1 MNTIWI
7 VMPILIILMFLLGI
21 GLKVESFKE
30 VFRRPKAVLVGTF
43 AQIILLPAVA
53 FGVASFFELP
63 PLFFMGMM
71 LIACSPG
78 GSSSNVFSM
87 LAKGDVALSI
97 TLTAISSVVTL
108 FTIPVIMG
116 YVAQYVS
123 VNSGM
128 EISLPVG
135 KLLVQNIL
143 LVFLPMLAGVLFKL
157 WKKDMAQKVEKVLG
171 KLAFPALMILASV
184 FFFQYPDEIISN
196 FSLLG
201 VSVSVL
207 ILSCMLLGVVSAY
220 LFGLKS
226 PQRRTIVIE
235 VGMQNA
241 AQAIAIASSPFVFN
255 SGPMA
260 IPAIIYALMMNVFL
274 LLYVAYSRRS

>member
-143 LVFLPMLAGVLFKL
+143 LVFLPMLVGVLFKL
-157 WKKDMAQKVEKVLG
+157 WKKEMAQKVEKVLG

>member
-1 MNTIWI
+1 
-7 VMPILIILMFLLGI
+7 MPILIILMFLLGI

-157 WKKDMAQKVEKVLG
+157 WKKEMAQKVEKVLG

>member
-53 FGVASFFELP
+53 FGIASFFELP

-157 WKKDMAQKVEKVLG
+157 WKKEMAQKVEKVLG